1 MVYTITFT
9 SGKELT
15 FISKEEIEQ
24 IKKKKWL
31 KMDDGTCVNVGNIET
46 IVIFEKRKQNRGC
59 TKSGASVP

>member
-24 IKKKKWL
+24 IIKQRWL
-31 KMDDGTCVNVGNIET
+31 KMDDGTYINVSNIET
-46 IVIFEKRKQNRGC
+46 IKEYKY
-59 TKSGASVP
+59 

>member
-24 IKKKKWL
+24 IIKQRWL

-46 IVIFEKRKQNRGC
+46 IKEYKY
-59 TKSGASVP
+59 

>member
-24 IKKKKWL
+24 IIKQRWL
-31 KMDDGTCVNVGNIET
+31 KMDDGTCVNVANIET
-46 IVIFEKRKQNRGC
+46 IKEYKY
-59 TKSGASVP
+59 

>member
-24 IKKKKWL
+24 IIKQRWL
-31 KMDDGTCVNVGNIET
+31 KMDNGMYVNVSNIET
-46 IVIFEKRKQNRGC
+46 IKEEKH
-59 TKSGASVP
+59 